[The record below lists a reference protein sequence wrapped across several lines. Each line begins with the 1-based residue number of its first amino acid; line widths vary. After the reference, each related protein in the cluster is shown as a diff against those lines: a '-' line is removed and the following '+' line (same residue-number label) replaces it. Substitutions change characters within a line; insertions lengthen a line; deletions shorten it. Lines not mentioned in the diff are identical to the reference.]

1 MRIGLITRRGAR
13 ALWGGDLKALQV
25 IQEGMQALGVETDLI
40 FDFYAIDSYDFL
52 FLSNTCFDLRPSY
65 NALKLQGKRFGLI
78 GFHEDMEKY
87 KPTQAGF
94 FSYIQGCLKG
104 DYEVESL
111 WENSTIFFPLNN
123 RKILDPQVNWEIF
136 KEAEIC
142 IASSPTELKTMQRDC
157 PECKAKSVF
166 FTSGFVESEAAP
178 TSCFLE
184 FSQMASKGYILQV
197 GRFDERKNQLA
208 TILSTKDVDI
218 PLVFIATLTTQLEYE
233 KVCLEAIIK
242 YRKAPTLIVSQ
253 VIPSMQSGHLKILQ
267 MPEGKILPKE
277 MLLSAFF
284 HAALH
289 LHPAFYE
296 LPGYTYLES
305 AKLGIPTIASSWAT
319 ISDYFTDEVTGAYTF
334 DPRIEY
340 VLPYDLPALERLV
353 NKKLSERYDP
363 YPSHFVF
370 HRKSYDVAKEIFQAL
385 R

>member
-1 MRIGLITRRGAR
+1 M
-13 ALWGGDLKALQV
+13 
-25 IQEGMQALGVETDLI
+25 
-40 FDFYAIDSYDFL
+40 
-52 FLSNTCFDLRPSY
+52 
-65 NALKLQGKRFGLI
+65 
-78 GFHEDMEKY
+78 
-87 KPTQAGF
+87 
-94 FSYIQGCLKG
+94 
-104 DYEVESL
+104 
-111 WENSTIFFPLNN
+111 
-123 RKILDPQVNWEIF
+123 DPQVNWEIF